1 MSGSGPAAREETHVV
16 LPQLGT
22 RGQGWVWGQFVLA
35 AVVIAVAALGPHA
48 AWPGAFWVGAILV
61 VIGLGVGVWSLR
73 SLGDSL
79 TPYPQPR
86 SRATLIEHGPY
97 RVVRH
102 PIYSSI
108 LISLLGVCI
117 VGSLWALI
125 PLAVLVLWW
134 LGKASVEERF
144 LRERYPGYSDYCRRV
159 PHRLIPWLL

>member
-1 MSGSGPAAREETHVV
+1 VQ
-16 LPQLGT
+16 LPQLGH

-35 AVVIAVAALGPHA
+35 GIVILVAGLGPQ
-48 AWPGAFWVGAILV
+48 WPGSLWIGAPLV
-61 VIGLGVGVWSLR
+61 VLGLGLGVWSLR

-86 SRATLIEHGPY
+86 SRATLVEHGPY

-108 LISLLGVCI
+108 LVGLLGVCI
-117 VGSLWALI
+117 AGSLWALL
-125 PLAVLVLWW
+125 PLAILIAWW

-144 LRERYPGYSDYCRRV
+144 LRERYPGYADYCERV
-159 PHRLIPWLL
+159 RHRLIPWLL